1 MLWFMLSLVTAMSVA
16 SHDAWVKKWFSHL
29 SAFEMPA
36 YPFLFCLPFLVIV
49 FPFIQIPDL
58 NKTFVIYFIA
68 NLPVNAAGMLLYI
81 RSIQLSPLSLTIP
94 YLAFTPLFLIFTGY
108 LFLDELPNQWG
119 IFGIAIICAGSYI
132 LNLDMEKWDVFSPLK
147 AFFREPGSWMMLI
160 VALIFSF
167 GGAMGKKAII
177 HSSPMFFGVT
187 FFFVHNLILILVF
200 RGLKKISIRKMIRDW
215 DIGLIAGLLMF
226 LHVMTHSWAV
236 TMTKAAYMISVK
248 RMSVF
253 FSLFFAGMVFK
264 EEKVLQR
271 SVGTVLM
278 VSGAILISI
287 KGG

>member
-1 MLWFMLSLVTAMSVA
+1 MLWFFLSLITAISVA

-36 YPFLFCLPFLVIV
+36 YPFFFCIPLLALV
-49 FPFIQIPDL
+49 FPFIRIPELDR
-58 NKTFVIYFIA
+58 TFVVYFIA

-108 LFLDELPNQWG
+108 LFLDEIPNRWG

-167 GGAMGKKAII
+167 GGAMGKKAIL

-187 FFFVHNLILILVF
+187 FFFVHNVILILIF
-200 RGLKKISIRKMIRDW
+200 WSFKKISIGKMIRNW
-215 DIGLIAGLLMF
+215 QTGLIAGGLMF
-226 LHVMTHSWAV
+226 MHVITHSWAV
-236 TMTKAAYMISVK
+236 VMTKAAYMISVK
-248 RMSVF
+248 RSSVF
-253 FSLFFAGMVFK
+253 FSLLFAGVVFK

-278 VSGAILISI
+278 VAGAILISI